1 MALFCERRKDH
12 FIDTCLGF
20 SNNGIHFLHVGL
32 LDIIFL
38 HLGRFEIVYH
48 VFETPSAFVTCV
60 VEFFRLAFNFLRV
73 QLCKSSNLFFKEFDF
88 ILESIFNLFV
98 FITSLP
104 TTLLSLIEHL
114 LILFLHIDN
123 LLLFVTNYPLQLPIE
138 FPGLLPLFEY
148 LFLFNF
154 QLIQS

>member
-1 MALFCERRKDH
+1 MALLREGRQDH

-60 VEFFRLAFNFLRV
+60 VEFFRLALNFLRV
-73 QLCKSSNLFFKEFDF
+73 KLCKSRNLFFKEFDF

-104 TTLLSLIEHL
+104 AILLGLI
-114 LILFLHIDN
+114 
-123 LLLFVTNYPLQLPIE
+123 
-138 FPGLLPLFEY
+138 
-148 LFLFNF
+148 
-154 QLIQS
+154 